1 MGYARG
7 SPGRGLWQLVG
18 WTPYPGS
25 VMREGFLA
33 EVIMKLRLKMH
44 RSLPVFP
51 LNLEHC
57 LIPNGCSEIIC
68 WMNE

>member
-1 MGYARG
+1 
-7 SPGRGLWQLVG
+7 
-18 WTPYPGS
+18 
-25 VMREGFLA
+25 MREGFLA

-51 LNLEHC
+51 LHLEHC
-57 LIPNGCSEIIC
+57 LIPNGCSETIC